1 MALCVYTWLYIVYA
15 KFAGSS
21 AGRIFYCFLCTSLY
35 AYFFSI
41 LPKVELLIP
50 LLSRYLVIPVRHQ
63 ALQRL
68 TIEAVRLS
76 VVHKV
81 ITQAYALVIKRFL
94 LLTNEAVM
102 LSVVYE

>member
-1 MALCVYTWLYIVYA
+1 MQNLRAAQRA
-15 KFAGSS
+15 KCFNV
-21 AGRIFYCFLCTSLY
+21 FLCTSLY
-35 AYFFSI
+35 VYFFSI
-41 LPKVELLIP
+41 LPKVELLTS
-50 LLSRYLVIPVRHQ
+50 LSSRCLVIPVRHQ